1 MMDSQDIESK
11 INELLPQLDNPD
23 FKADDVD
30 PTLLYAAKAE
40 KRRRDNQGAYTRSQQ
55 ELKKTQLLSQKM
67 AETLESELLNILP
80 SDKAYELEELKHQ
93 DPDAWRVKLTELE
106 TARKAQIQEQLR
118 TIEQEAGNKSELEIR
133 VEQLKAFQ
141 ESNPDIKLTDEVIE
155 NDIPPRITKKLESG
169 KISFGEF
176 LEECGN
182 YLKAGKVIDKGD
194 KPDEVIDISAQ
205 AGSASQPEGKRGKSS
220 YDNEIY

>member
-1 MMDSQDIESK
+1 MDSQDIESK

-23 FKADDVD
+23 FKTDDVD

-40 KRRRDNQGAYTRSQQ
+40 KRRRDTQGAYTRSQQ

-67 AETLESELLNILP
+67 AETLEAELLNILP

-194 KPDEVIDISAQ
+194 KPDEVTDISAQ